1 MTEDMMLKVETSTPK
16 EWLAA
21 TCGGD
26 ADLLAVERRAG
37 TAGHW
42 LAGAVSACTIQT
54 DERGAL

>member
-1 MTEDMMLKVETSTPK
+1 MMLKVETSTPK

-21 TCGGD
+21 ACGGD
-26 ADLLAVERRAG
+26 ADFLAGERRAG

-42 LAGAVSACTIQT
+42 LAGAVSACTIQA